1 MGIDFCLPVYLYLH
15 PRYIHLWRSRE
26 GALLEIIPPTRP
38 VRSDGERVIF
48 NRPQR
53 LSGVSM
59 PCSSRPD
66 SSEMVPF
73 YQL

>member
-1 MGIDFCLPVYLYLH
+1 VEEY
-15 PRYIHLWRSRE
+15 RE

-38 VRSDGERVIF
+38 VRSNGERVIF
-48 NRPQR
+48 NRAQT
-53 LSGVSM
+53 GVSM
-59 PCSSRPD
+59 PCSGRPD